1 MILFLPTRQFVL
13 RHPDSY
19 TLILKIWP
27 LYVWIVVFIMTLFL
41 LFKGLKRVDY
51 EATWPE
57 ALWISSVCGIGIAA
71 VAWLVCVKSGKL
83 QQYVEN
89 KVAEDAKWEKER
101 AKIYARYSVD
111 VTNGVNQNGQTSN
124 NDSNNN
130 TDDDGKAGATSNAL
144 GDASPRPQSDDEL
157 KPNAMRVPQKSYDE
171 NDDGISGTDIDI
183 VGKSTFNTNQN
194 GDTSRVMLNICF
206 VSFHAFFD

>member
-19 TLILKIWP
+19 NLILKIWP

-111 VTNGVNQNGQTSN
+111 VTNGVNNNEQASN
-124 NDSNNN
+124 
-130 TDDDGKAGATSNAL
+130 DDGGKAGATS
-144 GDASPRPQSDDEL
+144 GPVRDASPRPQSDDEL
-157 KPNAMRVPQKSYDE
+157 KSSVVHVPQKSYD
-171 NDDGISGTDIDI
+171 DAHGISGADIDI
-183 VGKSTFNTNQN
+183 TGKSTSNKNQN
-194 GDTSRVMLNICF
+194 GDTNTVMFRAL
-206 VSFHAFFD
+206 